1 MTATTSTRPPNTPR
15 RWLRGRALRDGNYLY
30 WWREAL
36 GIAVF
41 YAVYTYIRNASPKNP
56 RAAFLHAT
64 QVIDLEKTLGIY
76 HEQVV
81 NHWASGIQP
90 IVIASNYFYGSMHF
104 VVTIIAAIFLYR
116 NFPDDYPIW
125 RNTIAIAT
133 SLALIVFVTW
143 PLEPPRLLPD
153 SYGYLDTLAKY
164 PTLWTFN
171 SGAMKSISNQY
182 AAMPSVHCAWALW
195 CACVLVP
202 RVKHSWLR
210 WVAALYPVAT
220 VVVIE
225 LTANHFILDA
235 VGGFAALGVGYAGA
249 RLIANV
255 TRSRFSLETRS

>member
-1 MTATTSTRPPNTPR
+1 MTSTTSARPTNTTR
-15 RWLRGRALRDGNYLY
+15 RWRGGRALRDGHYLY

-41 YAVYTYIRNASPKNP
+41 YAIYSSIRNAAPENVK
-56 RAAFLHAT
+56 AAFRHAV
-64 QVIDLEKTLGIY
+64 QLIDLEKTLAIY

-81 NHWASGIQP
+81 NQWAAGIQP
-90 IVIASNYFYGSMHF
+90 VIIACNYFYGSMHF
-104 VVTIIAAIFLYR
+104 AVTIAAAIFLYR

-143 PLEPPRLLPD
+143 PLMPPRLLPE
-153 SYGYLDTLAKY
+153 SYGYIDTLAKY

-210 WVAALYPVAT
+210 WIAALYPIAT

-235 VGGFAALGVGYAGA
+235 VGGFAALGIGYASA

-255 TRSRFSLETRS
+255 SRSRSNLETRS